1 MSKHNTLSKPDCI
14 RLNIS
19 NVKALMKQPALFLL
33 STDIEDGVLVHQNPI
48 SYKYPYVTIR
58 QLNLLYDLSNIKNGP
73 KLEVVHFDHDFAI
86 KYPFRTVQD
95 AALVFPRITH
105 VIINYMLATNID
117 VHKHFSQFET
127 ITIHFTEI
135 EDRRYLASG
144 LVQLIKSLTCD
155 TVYVMVV
162 TALQV
167 EYNSNQLVKFIQ
179 VVANN
184 PNIKS
189 LVIYNDSWYFN
200 IKPVLDITFDREF
213 DLYIKDMS
221 IKFSSKKNLTIHEL

>member
-1 MSKHNTLSKPDCI
+1 
-14 RLNIS
+14 
-19 NVKALMKQPALFLL
+19 
-33 STDIEDGVLVHQNPI
+33 
-48 SYKYPYVTIR
+48 
-58 QLNLLYDLSNIKNGP
+58 
-73 KLEVVHFDHDFAI
+73 
-86 KYPFRTVQD
+86 
-95 AALVFPRITH
+95 
-105 VIINYMLATNID
+105 
-117 VHKHFSQFET
+117 
-127 ITIHFTEI
+127 
-135 EDRRYLASG
+135 
-144 LVQLIKSLTCD
+144 
-155 TVYVMVV
+155 MVV